1 MGNFCPKRDPKRDPE
16 TTINDFNGEKYEIMD
31 ELCRNK
37 DTLEGYQTC
46 MNPDDGVMKMV
57 DEVLQG
63 ARGTLEQSQSNQ
75 VSQLD
80 PYIVLNVKR
89 DADAEAI
96 RKAYVRKAR
105 ETHPD
110 KSGTSVDFRKTQWA
124 YDILSDDEKKS
135 RYDKGI
141 VLDVDKFVQFR
152 F

>member
-1 MGNFCPKRDPKRDPE
+1 MGNFCPKRDPE
-16 TTINDFNGEKYEIMD
+16 TTINDFNVEKYGIMD
-31 ELCRNK
+31 ELCRDK

-46 MNPDDGVMKMV
+46 MNPEDGVMKMV
-57 DEVLQG
+57 DEVLKG

-96 RKAYVRKAR
+96 HKAYVRKAK